1 MRSVDKWTK
10 QKGIEPTVESYLR
23 SVGMGEYQDR
33 NVFWAQLREKHGPI
47 AEQVA
52 QAISA
57 REEGEDVDVYP
68 LKNTSLALSTDVTSQ
83 YCNQIYR
90 VFLSWFCR
98 ERFPAPSSLLDVG
111 CDNGILTCFYALRY
125 PEAEVVGVD
134 KSEQGLACAR
144 ELADRLHIANVRFE
158 VCDLQDVQGSFP
170 EQDFDLIL
178 STTVFHEVLR
188 FPEEFPESPRG
199 AIGGVRRGSEDSDV
213 VRIVTELA
221 RLLRSG
227 EGSLVSMERCPDA
240 ESLAWWI
247 RRLNEAGLTV
257 DDDRSALLSYHSL
270 YEEQETLPILVA
282 TRRGHRTARSGNESL
297 VLRMYRDAEGDTMI
311 GDPAE

>member
-1 MRSVDKWTK
+1 MAEA
-10 QKGIEPTVESYLR
+10 KGIEPTVESYFRL
-23 SVGMGEYQDR
+23 VGIGEYQDR
-33 NVFWAQLREKHGPI
+33 NVFWARLREKHGPI

-98 ERFPAPSSLLDVG
+98 ERFPAPSSVLDVG
-111 CDNGILTCFYALRY
+111 CDNGILTCFYAIRY

-144 ELADRLHIANVRFE
+144 ELAERLHIANVRFK
-158 VCDLQDVQGSFP
+158 VCDLRRIQGSFP
-170 EQDFDLIL
+170 EQAFDLIL

-188 FPEEFPESPRG
+188 FPEDFPESWQG
-199 AIGGVRRGSEDSDV
+199 AIGSIKMGCEDSDV

-221 RLLRSG
+221 KFLRS
-227 EGSLVSMERCPDA
+227 EQGSLISMERCPDA

-247 RRLNEAGLTV
+247 QLLNQAGLSV
-257 DDDRSALLSYHSL
+257 DDDRSALLSYYSL
-270 YEEQETLPILVA
+270 YEERETLPVLVA
-282 TRRGHRTARSGNESL
+282 TRGGHRTARLGNAGL
-297 VLRMYRDAEGDTMI
+297 ILGMYSDSQGDAKI